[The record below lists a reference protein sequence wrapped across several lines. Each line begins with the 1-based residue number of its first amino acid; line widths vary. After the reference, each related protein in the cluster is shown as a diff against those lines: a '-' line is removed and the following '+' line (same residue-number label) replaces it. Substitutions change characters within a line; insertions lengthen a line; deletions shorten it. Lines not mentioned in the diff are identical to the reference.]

1 MGISPLSFTGI
12 SSFSADFQTILNRS
26 QTIAEFPL
34 RNLQNQRTDLLQ
46 RKTLTT
52 TLQGLV
58 TSFSSSLENLGKVGS
73 ARGLGGSS
81 SNSSKVAVGLV
92 TADTPATYTL
102 SDITSVARSASE
114 TSLTGYADGASISP
128 SGKVKLT
135 VGTTTYDITLGSGE
149 NTLAGLRSKINALGA
164 GVTATIFTTG
174 TGATP
179 NYLSVSAD
187 ATGAKVLKL
196 EEDPDG
202 TPTDLL
208 TAANQGA
215 NAEFKLNG
223 VSVSRAS
230 NNVNDVI
237 AGLTFTVKETTAGSE
252 TVRLTIAS
260 DRAQL
265 RTALSSITS
274 AYNSLV
280 DFIDSQVGE
289 AAGLLSGSSLVG
301 QTSNALRRFTNV
313 NGTGTIKTLTQLG
326 LELGK
331 DGKLTFTGNTF
342 DALTDA
348 QVLSGF
354 DYVNDKTGVGTLKS
368 VFASIGDPVTGLI
381 KLDQDQSDR
390 SDTRLQ
396 NAITTLNE
404 RIVAQQA
411 TLRLRLS
418 QADTLLATLE
428 NQRKSVTASLDGLNL
443 TLYGRSNG

>member
-1 MGISPLSFTGI
+1 MGISPLSFTGV
-12 SSFSADFQTILNRS
+12 SSFSADFQTILDRS
-26 QTIAEFPL
+26 LKIAQLPL
-34 RNLQNQRTDLLQ
+34 NSLQNQRTDLLQ

-58 TSFSSSLENLGKVGS
+58 TSFSSSLENLGKVGT

-102 SDITSVARSASE
+102 SDITSVAKSASE
-114 TSLTGYADGASISP
+114 TSLTGYADGAVISP

-135 VGTTTYDITLGSGE
+135 VGSQTYSITLGSGE
-149 NTLAGLRSKINALGA
+149 NSLAGLRSKINALGA
-164 GVTATIFTTG
+164 GVTASIFTTG

-187 ATGAKVLKL
+187 STGATTLKL

-202 TPTDLL
+202 TPANLL
-208 TAANQGA
+208 TATNQGA

-223 VSVSRAS
+223 VAVSRAS

-237 AGLTFTVKETTAGSE
+237 SGLTFTVKDTTTGSE
-252 TVRLTIAS
+252 TVKLTVAS
-260 DRAQL
+260 DRTQL
-265 RTALSSITS
+265 RTALSSIAS

-280 DFIDSQVGE
+280 DFIDSQVGQ

-301 QTSNALRRFTNV
+301 QTSNALRKFTSF

-331 DGKLTFTGNTF
+331 DGKLTFKGDAF
-342 DALTDA
+342 DTLTEA
-348 QVLSGF
+348 EVLSGF
-354 DYVNDKTGVGTLKS
+354 DYVNNKTGVATLLTAFS
-368 VFASIGDPVTGLI
+368 SISDPVTGLI
-381 KLDQDQSDR
+381 KLDQDQSEKT
-390 SDTRLQ
+390 DTRLQ
-396 NAITTLNE
+396 NSITTLTE
-404 RIVAQQA
+404 RINARQA
-411 TLRLRLS
+411 TLRLQLS

-428 NQRKSVTASLDGLNL
+428 NQKKSVTGSIDGLNL
-443 TLYGRSNG
+443 TLYGKSNG

>member
-1 MGISPLSFTGI
+1 MGISPLSFTGA
-12 SSFSADFQTILNRS
+12 STFSTDFQAILDRS
-26 QTIAEFPL
+26 LKIAQLPL
-34 RNLQNQRTDLLQ
+34 TSLQNQRTDLLQ

-58 TSFSSSLENLGKVGS
+58 TAFSSSLENLGKVGT
-73 ARGLGGSS
+73 ARGLGASS
-81 SNSSKVAVGLV
+81 SSSAKVAVGLV
-92 TADTPATYTL
+92 TSDTPATYTI
-102 SDITSVARSASE
+102 SDITSVARTASE
-114 TSLTGYADGASISP
+114 TSVTGYADNATISP

-135 VGTTTYDITLGSGE
+135 VGSATYSITLGSGE
-149 NTLAGLRSKINALGA
+149 NTLAGLRNKINALGA

-174 TGATP
+174 TGPTP
-179 NYLSVSAD
+179 NYLSVSTNN
-187 ATGAKVLKL
+187 TGATTLKL

-202 TPTDLL
+202 TPSDLL
-208 TAANQGA
+208 TNANQGA

-223 VSVSRAS
+223 VAVSRAS
-230 NNVNDVI
+230 NNVNDVVS
-237 AGLTFTVKETTAGSE
+237 GLTFTIKDTTSGSE
-252 TVRLTIAS
+252 TVRLTVAS

-265 RTALSSITS
+265 RTALSSIGS
-274 AYNSLV
+274 AYNTLV

-301 QTSNALRRFTNV
+301 QTANALRRFTNV
-313 NGTGTIKTLTQLG
+313 NGSGTIKTLTQLG

-331 DGKLTFTGNTF
+331 DGKLTFSGDTF
-342 DALTDA
+342 DALTES
-348 QVLSGF
+348 QVLAGF

-381 KLDQDQSDR
+381 KLDQDQSER
-390 SDTRLQ
+390 ADTRLQ
-396 NAITTLNE
+396 SSITTLTE
-404 RIVAQQA
+404 RINAQQA

-428 NQRKSVTASLDGLNL
+428 NQKKTVTASIDGLNL

>member
-1 MGISPLSFTGI
+1 
-12 SSFSADFQTILNRS
+12 
-26 QTIAEFPL
+26 
-34 RNLQNQRTDLLQ
+34 
-46 RKTLTT
+46 
-52 TLQGLV
+52 
-58 TSFSSSLENLGKVGS
+58 
-73 ARGLGGSS
+73 
-81 SNSSKVAVGLV
+81 
-92 TADTPATYTL
+92 
-102 SDITSVARSASE
+102 
-114 TSLTGYADGASISP
+114 
-128 SGKVKLT
+128 
-135 VGTTTYDITLGSGE
+135 
-149 NTLAGLRSKINALGA
+149 
-164 GVTATIFTTG
+164 
-174 TGATP
+174 
-179 NYLSVSAD
+179 
-187 ATGAKVLKL
+187 
-196 EEDPDG
+196 
-202 TPTDLL
+202 LL